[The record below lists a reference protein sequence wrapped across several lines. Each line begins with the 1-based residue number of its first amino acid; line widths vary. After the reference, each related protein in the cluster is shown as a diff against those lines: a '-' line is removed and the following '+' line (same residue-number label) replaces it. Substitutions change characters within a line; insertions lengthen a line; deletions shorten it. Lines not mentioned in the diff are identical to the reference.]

1 VRSARL
7 RTAGFEVHKSRQE
20 EHMKNRIIVA
30 GALLGMLAGAASA
43 ADRIKVGF
51 LSTLSGPSAALGIDI
66 RDGFNLA
73 VKQLGGRLGGLP
85 ADVILGDDTLN
96 PDTARQL
103 TERMLK
109 RDGVHVMTGI
119 VFSNVMLAVAPAI
132 FQNQTFYVSAN
143 AGPSDLAGEKCSPFY
158 FNVAWQN
165 DNLHEAMGKHV
176 QDKGLRNVYVV
187 APNYPAGKDAIAGFR
202 RFYTGTLAGETYT
215 KLGQLD
221 YAAELAQLR
230 AAKPDAVFIFLPGG
244 MGINFIKQYGQ
255 AGLGSVPL
263 FGPGFSADED
273 IIRAV
278 GDPMQGMFNSSQWG
292 RDLDNAQ
299 NKRFVADFEADF
311 KRIPTLYASQ
321 GYDAAMLIDSAV
333 RAVQGKVEDRDAFRA
348 ALRKA
353 DFRSV
358 RGAFRFNTN
367 HHPVQDYYLRQ
378 IVKDDKGRL
387 TNRVVGTIFKD
398 HTDAFAAKCRM

>member
-1 VRSARL
+1 MRKTQAMI
-7 RTAGFEVHKSRQE
+7 AGLLL
-20 EHMKNRIIVA
+20 
-30 GALLGMLAGAASA
+30 GALACTSHA

-51 LSTLSGPSAALGIDI
+51 LSTLSGPSAALGVDI

-73 VKQLGGRLGGLP
+73 LKHLGGRLGGLP
-85 ADVILGDDTLN
+85 AEVIVGDDTLN
-96 PDTARQL
+96 PDTARQI

-132 FQNQTFYVSAN
+132 FQNQTFYVSSN
-143 AGPSDLAGEKCSPFY
+143 AGPSALAGEQCSPFY

-176 QDKGLRNVYVV
+176 QDKGFRNVYVI

-202 RFYTGTLAGETYT
+202 RFYKGPLAGETYT

-244 MGINFIKQYGQ
+244 MGINFIKQYAQ
-255 AGLGSVPL
+255 AGLSSVPL

-278 GDPMQGMFNSSQWG
+278 GEPMQGMFNSSQWA
-292 RDLDNAQ
+292 RDLDNPQ

-333 RAVQGKVEDRDAFRA
+333 RAVKGKVEDREAFRA

-353 DFRSV
+353 DFPSV
-358 RGAFRFNTN
+358 RGTFRFNAN
-367 HHPVQDYYLRQ
+367 HHPVQDYYLRR
-378 IVKDDKGRL
+378 IEKDDKGRL

-398 HTDAFAAKCRM
+398 HTDAFAPKCKM

>member
-1 VRSARL
+1 
-7 RTAGFEVHKSRQE
+7 
-20 EHMKNRIIVA
+20 MKNRIIVA

>member
-1 VRSARL
+1 MRRL
-7 RTAGFEVHKSRQE
+7 VLA
-20 EHMKNRIIVA
+20 A
-30 GALLGMLAGAASA
+30 ALAVAASA
-43 ADRIKVGF
+43 HAADKLKVGF

-73 VKQLGGRLGGLP
+73 MKHQGGRLGGLP
-85 ADVILGDDTLN
+85 VELIVGDDAFN

-103 TERMLK
+103 TEKMLK
-109 RDGVHVMTGI
+109 RDNVHVMTGI
-119 VFSNVMLAVAPAI
+119 VFSNIMLAVAPAV
-132 FQNQTFYVSAN
+132 FADQTFYVSAN
-143 AGPSDLAGEKCSPFY
+143 AGPSELAGERCNPFF

-165 DNLHEAMGKHV
+165 DNLHEAVGKHV
-176 QDKGLRNVYVV
+176 GEKGYRNVYLI
-187 APNYPAGKDAIAGFR
+187 APNYPAGKDALAGFK
-202 RFYTGTLAGETYT
+202 RFYKGALAGEVYT

-244 MGINFIKQYGQ
+244 MGINFIKQYHQ
-255 AGLGSVPL
+255 AALMGALPL

-278 GDPMQGMFNSSQWG
+278 GDPIHGMFNSSQWN
-292 RDLDNAQ
+292 RDIENPQ

-311 KRIPTLYASQ
+311 KRAPTLYASQ
-321 GYDAAMLIDSAV
+321 GYDAAMLIDAAV
-333 RAVQGKVEDRDAFRA
+333 KSVKGRVEDKNAFRA

-353 DFRSV
+353 DFKSV

-367 HHPVQDYYLRQ
+367 HYPVQDIYLRL
-378 IVKDDKGRL
+378 VSKDASGKL
-387 TNRVVGTIFKD
+387 TNRIVETVFRNHG
-398 HTDAFAAKCRM
+398 DAFAASCKMK